1 MTTLAVLCTGPSL
14 SPAVAESVRHLQT
27 VAVNTV
33 GLDVINSVTGEV
45 VPAIA
50 PWATALAAND
60 VAFWVAFP
68 QAREFAGRRFSA
80 NRIKGVERIE
90 GVSSGHCSGVLALE
104 VAKQLGATRILL
116 LGCDMHGTHYFG
128 PYAHQKLKNTTDPR
142 RKIHMQQFAQWGKR
156 NPGIEV
162 INCTPGSAI
171 AAFPMGSLD
180 EFLRS

>member
-1 MTTLAVLCTGPSL
+1 MTFAVLCTGPSL

-60 VAFWVAFP
+60 VAFWAAFP

-104 VAKQLGATRILL
+104 VAKHLGATRILL

-142 RKIHMQQFAQWGKR
+142 RKIHIQQFAQWGKR

-162 INCTPGSAI
+162 INCTPGSALQCFPHSTLE
-171 AAFPMGSLD
+171 AALC
-180 EFLRS
+180 